1 MQPLYL
7 HDPGAVL
14 TAEGVD
20 GLSRETAPA
29 RRMSESLPALKRV
42 VMAEATRRRGS
53 PISLDLFA
61 TADNTLV
68 PRFFARHPEPLAE
81 GADTLAQPDWAGLVA
96 AASSCTV
103 SVSSLSA
110 LRYLAGVRGKG
121 ALGRH
126 AWVRRRSVH
135 AI

>member
-1 MQPLYL
+1 MLK
-7 HDPGAVL
+7 
-14 TAEGVD
+14 AEGVN
-20 GLSRETAPA
+20 GLSRETARA
-29 RRMSESLPALKRV
+29 WRVSESLPALQRM
-42 VMAEATRRRGS
+42 VMAEATRRPGS
-53 PISLDLFA
+53 PISLDLFT

-68 PRFFARHPEPLAE
+68 HRFFARHPEPLAE
-81 GADTLAQPDWAGLVA
+81 GADALAHRTAAGLVA
-96 AASSCTV
+96 AAGSCTA

-110 LRYLAGVRGKG
+110 LRYLAGVRGEG